1 MNSRIETGYMH
12 KLGPVVISTG
22 IGEHVFY
29 PFAVKKT
36 GSLKRILPAIKG
48 SYNPG
53 EILGELHIYVGNARK
68 PVIWA
73 QGKKN
78 KILSCLPIA
87 LALALAIIS
96 GCTSPSI
103 DRVRLEQ
110 TVDYIGEVYLQNRDE
125 AACQRSKQA
134 YEAAILEAEAVL
146 WEVIDELDND

>member
-1 MNSRIETGYMH
+1 MINALRY
-12 KLGPVVISTG
+12 
-22 IGEHVFY
+22 IGT
-29 PFAVKKT
+29 AV
-36 GSLKRILPAIKG
+36 
-48 SYNPG
+48 
-53 EILGELHIYVGNARK
+53 
-68 PVIWA
+68 
-73 QGKKN
+73 
-78 KILSCLPIA
+78 
-87 LALALAIIS
+87 ALAIIS